1 MNVLKV
7 IVKCTFLG
15 GFFAACLGMFVGC
28 VILPP
33 ILWPNSNL
41 GPLGGMIYCTP
52 IGALSGS
59 VLGLVFGIVRI
70 LVAKRRAAHETP
82 GD

>member
-1 MNVLKV
+1 MHFLRRFLCRLFGDVRRLRDFTPDTLAELKS
-7 IVKCTFLG
+7 
-15 GFFAACLGMFVGC
+15 
-28 VILPP
+28 
-33 ILWPNSNL
+33 WPT
-41 GPLGGMIYCTP
+41 GGMIYCTP